1 MDPGTRLRKTSRW
14 LTEQRAQKVIALNRK
29 EENVLQQKL
38 DQFQRKQNQLRREHD
53 YEIQKTAKA
62 LKARK
67 DLPFDAGKSKS
78 PLRRNSS
85 PSVEPTRAM
94 VYARRRHSIACLP
107 AARIE
112 KEPGINKKANEDVLF
127 EIENNFKFLSIAFGN
142 KSNTPTSSN
151 VVKLPEIKTSSPHGS
166 RSDIKPVLMR
176 RRHSDAVRH
185 GMQRLRGENRHT
197 SLANIRERF
206 A

>member
-1 MDPGTRLRKTSRW
+1 MGPK
-14 LTEQRAQKVIALNRK
+14 
-29 EENVLQQKL
+29 
-38 DQFQRKQNQLRREHD
+38 
-53 YEIQKTAKA
+53 
-62 LKARK
+62 
-67 DLPFDAGKSKS
+67 
-78 PLRRNSS
+78 
-85 PSVEPTRAM
+85 AM

-142 KSNTPTSSN
+142 KSSTPTSSN
-151 VVKLPEIKTSSPHGS
+151 VAKLPEIKRSSPHGS

-176 RRHSDAVRH
+176 RCHSDVTALRH

-197 SLANIRERF
+197 SLANIHERF